1 MSSKAQWWR
10 MPVTAPS
17 GPTSTS
23 LRMVI
28 QTCGCAKA
36 GAAIAM
42 KAAARSN
49 RKIMQSPY
57 FARTPCARRH
67 YNTGVW
73 GGIEA
78 AAAQLTRALHRAFAL
93 ERTASV
99 RELDLHGRMAD
110 LETMV
115 QLVGDVLQEIVARMA
130 LRRDQMAR
138 QRRLLGAHRPDV
150 QVVHA
155 LHLRQGGQILTN
167 VMRVDLTRRG
177 VEREPDRFA
186 QQTPG
191 APQDHD
197 RDQEACHRV
206 EPLPAGQHDAAG
218 GSDDGDRD
226 AGIAEHVQEGAAHID
241 VGLAAAAQEPGGQ
254 AVDDDG
260 E

>member
-1 MSSKAQWWR
+1 M
-10 MPVTAPS
+10 
-17 GPTSTS
+17 
-23 LRMVI
+23 
-28 QTCGCAKA
+28 
-36 GAAIAM
+36 
-42 KAAARSN
+42 
-49 RKIMQSPY
+49 
-57 FARTPCARRH
+57 
-67 YNTGVW
+67 
-73 GGIEA
+73 
-78 AAAQLTRALHRAFAL
+78 
-93 ERTASV
+93 

-191 APQDHD
+191 APQDHG

-206 EPLPAGQHDAAG
+206 EPLPAGAA
-218 GSDDGDRD
+218 
-226 AGIAEHVQEGAAHID
+226 
-241 VGLAAAAQEPGGQ
+241 
-254 AVDDDG
+254 
-260 E
+260 